1 MSAAGDFLKLPS
13 FDEVLA
19 ALRLVDQFLRDLEAE
34 LKANLP
40 AEAGPALDAAMD
52 KLQVAERMLGE
63 VQKLAEAIAVLKT
76 GRTPSTPDDVDL

>member
-40 AEAGPALDAAMD
+40 SEAGPALDAAME

>member
-19 ALRLVDQFLRDLEAE
+19 ALRLVDQFLRDLVAE

-40 AEAGPALDAAMD
+40 PDAGPALEAA
-52 KLQVAERMLGE
+52 LERIQVAEAMLVE

-76 GRTPSTPDDVDL
+76 GRTPSSPDDVDL

>member
-40 AEAGPALDAAMD
+40 SEAGPALDAAMD

>member
-40 AEAGPALDAAMD
+40 SEAGPALDAAME

-63 VQKLAEAIAVLKT
+63 VQKLAEAISVLKT

>member
-40 AEAGPALDAAMD
+40 SEAGPALDAALE

>member
-76 GRTPSTPDDVDL
+76 GRTPSSPDDVDL